1 MEQLMKELLKDNME
15 RTAAMEMDYFA
26 QILVR
31 NTFEYIRSRF
41 VIEESDVKKIV
52 DVSCAIP
59 EGRKESYTKG
69 LMFWLF
75 RRFFDG
81 AKYPDSTDRKCSKI
95 SGSGMWRTCLQH
107 E

>member
-1 MEQLMKELLKDNME
+1 ME

-59 EGRKESYTKG
+59 EEKRIVYQGSYV
-69 LMFWLF
+69 WLF
-75 RRFFDG
+75 RRFF
-81 AKYPDSTDRKCSKI
+81 
-95 SGSGMWRTCLQH
+95 
-107 E
+107 